1 MGLGQGG
8 LQVQACNKAF
18 KDTLTL
24 PIEIASLQS
33 AFMTL
38 DEAIKTTNRRVNALE
53 NVVVPKL
60 ENTIQYIKGE
70 LDELEREEFFR
81 LKKIQ
86 DKKEQAQKKA
96 RNGELRAEEAEVL
109 RKAEDDFGFSTDDA
123 PPTPDRIFG
132 ELLREGPEHGI
143 FTMAWADTVS
153 TLERC
158 VDRQS
163 MRSFDQKAMFQ
174 VGATDSSTL
183 IDSPAASMLGPNR
196 GLLYSEER
204 GTVEKFRPWALP
216 SEAYLVAA
224 GRALDRRENE

>member
-1 MGLGQGG
+1 VFCVGTTADDPNAGHLDVVAGHLPHRIERPDFRGVGEAITELGVELARRIESGTTDDPTIFLVIHG
-8 LQVQACNKAF
+8 LQ
-18 KDTLTL
+18 
-24 PIEIASLQS
+24 
-33 AFMTL
+33 
-38 DEAIKTTNRRVNALE
+38 R
-53 NVVVPKL
+53 
-60 ENTIQYIKGE
+60 
-70 LDELEREEFFR
+70 FR
-81 LKKIQ
+81 
-86 DKKEQAQKKA
+86 
-96 RNGELRAEEAEVL
+96 VL

-132 ELLREGPEHGI
+132 VLLREGPEHGI

-158 VDRQS
+158 VDRQT

-224 GRALDRRENE
+224 GRALDRREDE